1 MSGLFERTAFSF
13 WSVVPNLLILTI
25 FTRIVCGPFDSP
37 AFIAMLGGIISLPLF
52 AAATAPVESDRWFSK
67 SNALYFASC
76 VVAHALGC
84 LIGQY
89 LMASIAAL

>member
-1 MSGLFERTAFSF
+1 MFGLFERTAFSF

-25 FTRIVCGPFDSP
+25 FTRIACGPFDSP
-37 AFIAMLGGIISLPLF
+37 AFIAMLGGIIALPLF
-52 AAATAPVESDRWFSK
+52 VAATAPVESDKWLR

-89 LMASIAAL
+89 LMASITAL